1 MYDRGA
7 IVPYEDKEYD
17 YSRANELNYT
27 PDKTGHMPTRDYET
41 GRYLK
46 RPTHPTIMKSIVAD
60 LGEGYIPTY
69 NKDDGQIY
77 SHRFPDDLPKY
88 ENGKTIDGGVLPEI
102 TVTGEKR
109 RHSIIDKFLWKADR
123 AGAPSHV
130 TNALRDFSN
139 RVQNFPIIAADAI
152 YRYAKGG
159 YDNIF

>member
-1 MYDRGA
+1 MDRNREAFLNRFQRWKSGEKVYDRGI

-17 YSRANELNYT
+17 YSRANQLGYT

-69 NKDDGQIY
+69 NKYDGQIY

-88 ENGKTIDGGVLPEI
+88 KSGKLTGYEDGKEPEPVQAAKSAI
-102 TVTGEKR
+102 NFANLYYNSPGFNERFRNVT
-109 RHSIIDKFLWKADR
+109 SDKIGFLN
-123 AGAPSHV
+123 S
-130 TNALRDFSN
+130 
-139 RVQNFPIIAADAI
+139 
-152 YRYAKGG
+152 
-159 YDNIF
+159 